1 MVAGRVSG
9 RLGGVCR
16 VKKYVIAICVVLA
29 GIIACTT
36 YFVLSAVPKNPEPAA
51 YEIYVYT
58 DGSAQIKLDSINQV
72 IQTYEDIT
80 VGDMELK
87 AGTIILPGN
96 GNEIYYEYPRH
107 DHVLNGDE

>member
-1 MVAGRVSG
+1 M
-9 RLGGVCR
+9 
-16 VKKYVIAICVVLA
+16 KKYIIAICVVLA

-36 YFVLSAVPKNPEPAA
+36 HIVLSAVPKNPKPAA

-72 IQTYEDIT
+72 IQTHEDYT

-96 GNEIYYEYPRH
+96 GNKVYYEYPRR
-107 DHVLNGDE
+107 DHILN

>member
-1 MVAGRVSG
+1 MVARRISA
-9 RLGGVCR
+9 RLGGIHR
-16 VKKYVIAICVVLA
+16 VKKYIIAVCVVLA

-36 YFVLSAVPKNPEPAA
+36 YFVLSAVPKKPEPAA

-72 IQTYEDIT
+72 IQTHEDIT
-80 VGDMELK
+80 AGDMNLK

-96 GNEIYYEYPRH
+96 GNEVYYEYPRH
-107 DHVLNGDE
+107 DKVLN

>member
-1 MVAGRVSG
+1 MGTGCIPG
-9 RLGGVCR
+9 RLGRGNT
-16 VKKYVIAICVVLA
+16 VKKYIIAICVVLA

-72 IQTYEDIT
+72 IQTHEDIT
-80 VGDMELK
+80 AGDMNLK

-96 GNEIYYEYPRH
+96 GNEIYYEYPRR
-107 DHVLNGDE
+107 DHILN

>member
-1 MVAGRVSG
+1 M
-9 RLGGVCR
+9 
-16 VKKYVIAICVVLA
+16 KKYIIAVCVVLA

-36 YFVLSAVPKNPEPAA
+36 YFILSAVPKNPEPAA

-58 DGSAQIKLDSINQV
+58 YVSAQIKLDSINQV
-72 IQTYEDIT
+72 IQTHEDYT

-96 GNEIYYEYPRH
+96 GNEIHYEDPRH